1 MGSNYPVTENTDGPV
16 LAEDGPVTADS
27 ELLYRAPV
35 LDEAGRLLCAG
46 WARNPLFEYNPPV
59 LGGAPRTRITQAD
72 RYIIFSATHMIVFE
86 VMDGGYLGRIG
97 VSIISFKDR
106 KRSTQIFDSLF
117 PLGRYE
123 LPESSVTG
131 SVRIREKKSSLE
143 FIIMKSGARIIKVDI
158 PRFGHHR
165 YLRGE
170 VVLSPPARQT
180 QSLVTLSSWR
190 REKKTF
196 RYFCCSPWFITEGVM
211 QFGTAEI
218 YFTRDN
224 AWGIFDW
231 LREARPRR
239 DIHYWACACGTASG
253 KLVGF
258 SAGYGSVDSAAG
270 TENAFFVDGVIHK
283 LDQVV
288 FHIPPADWLEQWRF
302 SSNDRRLEM
311 SFTPSQERA
320 EHKRILLHSIRR
332 RQVFGFFSGRV
343 ILDDGTELAF
353 WNISGFAERRKTK
366 N

>member
-1 MGSNYPVTENTDGPV
+1 MSDAIPALSGN
-16 LAEDGPVTADS
+16 S
-27 ELLYRAPV
+27 ELRNRAPL
-35 LDEAGRLLCAG
+35 LDDAGRLLCTG
-46 WARNPLFEYNPPV
+46 WARSPLFEYNPPA
-59 LGGAPRTRITQAD
+59 LGGAPKTRITQAD

-106 KRSTQIFDSLF
+106 KRSTHIFDNYF

-123 LPESSVTG
+123 LPESSEAG
-131 SVRIREKKSSLE
+131 SVRIREKKSSLD
-143 FIIMKSGARIIKVDI
+143 FIVMKNGARIIKVDI
-158 PRFGHHR
+158 PSFGHHR

-170 VVLSPPARQT
+170 VVLLPPGGTAIEQARC

-190 REKKTF
+190 REKKTY
-196 RYFCCSPWFITEGVM
+196 RYFRCSPWFITEGVM

-231 LREARPRR
+231 LRAARPRR
-239 DIHYWACACGTASG
+239 DIHYWACACGTADG
-253 KLVGF
+253 RLVGF
-258 SAGYGSVDSAAG
+258 SAGYGSIDSAAG

-283 LDQVV
+283 LDQVT
-288 FHIPPADWLEQWRF
+288 FHIPPANWLEDWRF
-302 SSNDRRLEM
+302 SSNDKRLEM
-311 SFTPSQERA
+311 SFTPSQERS
-320 EHKRILLHSIRR
+320 EHKRILVYSIRR
-332 RQVFGFFSGRV
+332 RQVFGTFSGRV